1 MPNYAVILPAAGRS
15 SRFRDKHYKKPFAPL
30 AGQAVWLHA
39 AQRLLAR
46 DDVKQLLVVVAP
58 EDREEFDRKFEANV
72 VLLDIEI
79 CQGGAERV
87 DSIRN
92 ALGQIRTDIDL
103 VAIHDAARPCLAS
116 KWIDRVFTAAAKHH
130 AAILAIPV
138 AATLKRVAGDPSH
151 PTGNQVVETVA
162 RNNLWAAQTPQVFQR
177 ELLLEAY
184 AALPPGE
191 TPPTDDAQLVERL
204 GKPVMVVEGSPLNLK
219 ITTRDDLKLAEQ
231 ILPIL
236 PKTKPDGINH
246 PFAADDLW
254 K

>member
-39 AQRLLAR
+39 AQPLLAR
-46 DDVKQLLVVVAP
+46 DDVKQLLVVVAR
-58 EDREEFDRKFEANV
+58 EDREEFDRKFGANV
-72 VLLDIEI
+72 IMLDIEI
-79 CQGGAERV
+79 CQGGAERI

-103 VAIHDAARPCLAS
+103 IAIHDAARPCLAS
-116 KWIDRVFTAAAKHH
+116 NWIDRVFTAAAKHQ

-151 PTGNQVVETVA
+151 PIGNQVVETVA

-236 PKTKPDGINH
+236 PKVKAAGFSH